1 MSPPEVRRNK
11 MRNQEDNDVERRI
24 ILAII
29 LSMAVLFITP
39 YAYKYF
45 YPEPITTEEA
55 PAREAS
61 SVESGSVGSRS
72 PETSSTTVDAAP
84 APVDASTDI
93 EFESLEDTRGTER
106 QVTVENEDLLL
117 HFDTRGGVLYQAELK
132 NYLDSE
138 GHPLKIITGLT
149 SPDTGLPLQV
159 SVDGVTGLESA
170 VYEVSS
176 AESSLRAPVTIDFT
190 YRSGDLE
197 IVKTINIPISGY
209 QLGLDVSATKRGI
222 PVESRIT
229 VGPGLG
235 SFDNGRTGD
244 FRDPRVVYRR
254 NSEVNSLDEGDI
266 EDGFREIDR
275 GSRWFALDSKY
286 FTFLCYPPEKLG
298 SVELSREIVLIEGE
312 QVVGEGGDETPLI
325 KAEVEMPV
333 GEEIVI
339 FLGPKKAGLLKSI
352 DPSLVEVIDYGW
364 FGVIVRPMLTVL
376 RYIYDYVG
384 NYGWAIIILTF
395 LINLALFP
403 INYKQMT
410 SMKKMSALQPE
421 MKAIQNRYKQMKK
434 DDPRRQEQ
442 NAEVM
447 ALYKQHGVNPLG
459 GCLPMLVQIPILFAF
474 YRMLEAS
481 IELKGAPFIFWIQ
494 DLSKPDPYYITPIVM
509 GLTMVLQQKMT
520 PTSADPTQKKIMTI
534 MPIALT
540 FMFLG
545 ISSGLAV
552 YFLFSNVFRIFLQM
566 GMNKLS
572 PDDALPV
579 KGRGKKDSSR
589 EDKKGTPESGR
600 KKRK

>member
-1 MSPPEVRRNK
+1 MK
-11 MRNQEDNDVERRI
+11 NQEDNDVERRI

-29 LSMAVLFITP
+29 LSMAVLFLTP
-39 YAYKYF
+39 YAYQYF
-45 YPEPITTEEA
+45 YPEAITPTQTPVQE
-55 PAREAS
+55 S
-61 SVESGSVGSRS
+61 VSVESES
-72 PETSSTTVDAAP
+72 PEPESAEAP
-84 APVDASTDI
+84 TPAGEFGTGGEFAEEG
-93 EFESLEDTRGTER
+93 EFEAIENTQGIEKRF
-106 QVTVENEDLLL
+106 TVENENLVL
-117 HFDTRGGVLYQAELK
+117 HFNTRGGVLYQAELK
-132 NYLDSE
+132 NYLDAE
-138 GHPLKIITGLT
+138 GHPLKIITGLI
-149 SPDTGLPLQV
+149 PPEMGLPLQV
-159 SVDGVTGLESA
+159 SVNGEEGLESA
-170 VYEVSS
+170 VYEVSPTGT
-176 AESSLRAPVTIDFT
+176 SLQAPVTIDFT

-209 QLGLDVSATKRGI
+209 QFGLDVAASKRGI
-222 PVESRIT
+222 PVDSRVT
-229 VGPGLG
+229 VGPGIG

-244 FRDPRVVYRR
+244 FRTPRVVYSR
-254 NSEVNSLDEGDI
+254 NSEVESLDEGDI

-286 FTFLCYPPEKLG
+286 FTFLLLPPEKLG

-339 FLGPKKAGLLKSI
+339 FLGPKKKALLKSI
-352 DPSLVEVIDYGW
+352 DDSLVNIIDYGL
-364 FGVIVRPMLTVL
+364 FGVIVRPMVTVL
-376 RYIYDYVG
+376 RYIYSYVG

-403 INYKQMT
+403 VNYKQMS
-410 SMKKMSALQPE
+410 SMKKMSSLQPE

-447 ALYKQHGVNPLG
+447 ALYKKHGVNPLG
-459 GCLPMLVQIPILFAF
+459 GCLPMLLQIPILYAF
-474 YRMLEAS
+474 YKMLEAS

-509 GLTMVLQQKMT
+509 GLTMMLQQKMT
-520 PTSADPTQKKIMTI
+520 PSSADPTQKKIMTI

-540 FMFLG
+540 FMFLN

-552 YFLFSNVFRIFLQM
+552 YFLFSNVFRILLQM
-566 GMNKLS
+566 GMNKLN
-572 PDDALPV
+572 PDNAMIPKAV
-579 KGRGKKDSSR
+579 EKKSSSK
-589 EDKKGTPESGR
+589 EDKKENRDPGR
-600 KKRK
+600 KKKK